1 MFTKDNYLFSVLFTV
16 SFYIVAELAS
26 IKLMRQVPLN
36 EPKHKIDKPPKFY
49 KTENRFYNESY
60 ISNFE
65 LKTMKDSI
73 INHKELQCE
82 PLKGRQTNPLQ
93 ALLDSKVN
101 QRTSKCT
108 HYVNSLFKVLYPK
121 GMNSRKK

>member
-1 MFTKDNYLFSVLFTV
+1 M
-16 SFYIVAELAS
+16 AELAS
-26 IKLMRQVPLN
+26 LKLMRQVALD
-36 EPKHKIDKPPKFY
+36 EDKQTIHKPPKFY
-49 KTENRFYNESY
+49 RTENRFDNESY
-60 ISNFE
+60 TSNFK

-82 PLKGRQTNPLQ
+82 PQKRKQTNPLQ

-108 HYVNSLFKVLYPK
+108 SYINSLFKVLYPK
-121 GMNSRKK
+121 GMNPRKK

>member
-1 MFTKDNYLFSVLFTV
+1 M
-16 SFYIVAELAS
+16 AELAS
-26 IKLMRQVPLN
+26 LKLMRQVALD
-36 EPKHKIDKPPKFY
+36 EDKQKIHKPPKFY
-49 KTENRFYNESY
+49 RTENRIDNESY
-60 ISNFE
+60 ISNYK
-65 LKTMKDSI
+65 LNTMKNSI

-108 HYVNSLFKVLYPK
+108 SYFNSLFKVLYPK
-121 GMNSRKK
+121 GMNPRKK

>member
-1 MFTKDNYLFSVLFTV
+1 MFRFLFTV

-26 IKLMRQVPLN
+26 LKLMRQVALD
-36 EPKHKIDKPPKFY
+36 EDKKDIHKPPKFY
-49 KTENRFYNESY
+49 KPENRFDNESY
-60 ISNFE
+60 TSNFK

-82 PLKGRQTNPLQ
+82 PQKRKQTHPYE
-93 ALLDSKVN
+93 ALLDKKVN

-108 HYVNSLFKVLYPK
+108 SYINSLFKVLYPK
-121 GMNSRKK
+121 GTNPRKK